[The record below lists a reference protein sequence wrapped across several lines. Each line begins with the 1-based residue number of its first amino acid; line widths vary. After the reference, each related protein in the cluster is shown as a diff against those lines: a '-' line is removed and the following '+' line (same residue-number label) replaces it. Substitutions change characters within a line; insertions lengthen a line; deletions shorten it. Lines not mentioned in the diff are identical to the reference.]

1 VSAGAVRARIC
12 DSVNRVSLAEPEY
25 WRSLQVGPGMKI
37 TFFVALL
44 LGFGGVLA
52 AGHFVPWGAHARLPS
67 QTRVVANGGR
77 SERFVIRLPVDRVA
91 AAGAKAAGLRA
102 DAAAGAT
109 ALPPELT
116 AEPLLVEHFKLRDA
130 AGNVVGLA
138 ARHWSADAR
147 AAGTAWSLM
156 IPSRGALLLTAPG
169 EARAA
174 LDAALRNSGY
184 SPGSA
189 WTGEVRIAFAPE
201 GTDTAVVAAGSDE
214 FAGLD
219 GRYSE
224 LWTITGVSD
233 AGELRGTIEIDTVT
247 RHGS

>member
-1 VSAGAVRARIC
+1 
-12 DSVNRVSLAEPEY
+12 
-25 WRSLQVGPGMKI
+25 MKL
-37 TFFVALL
+37 TFLFALL

-52 AGHFVPWGAHARLPS
+52 AGHFVPWGAHVRLPS

-91 AAGAKAAGLRA
+91 AAGAKTAGLRA
-102 DAAAGAT
+102 EPAAGAR

-116 AEPLLVEHFKLRDA
+116 AEPLLVEHYKLRDA
-130 AGNVVGLA
+130 GGNVVGLA
-138 ARHWSADAR
+138 ARHWSGDAR

-169 EARAA
+169 EARGA

-189 WTGEVRIAFAPE
+189 WTGEVRVAFAPE
-201 GTDTAVVAAGSDE
+201 GSDTAVIAAGSDE

>member
-1 VSAGAVRARIC
+1 
-12 DSVNRVSLAEPEY
+12 
-25 WRSLQVGPGMKI
+25 MKF
-37 TFFVALL
+37 TFLFALL
-44 LGFGGVLA
+44 FGFGGVLA
-52 AGHFVPWGAHARLPS
+52 AGHLLPWGAHVRLPS

-102 DAAAGAT
+102 ETGAV

-130 AGNVVGLA
+130 GGNVVGLA
-138 ARHWSADAR
+138 ARHWSGDAK

-189 WTGEVRIAFAPE
+189 WTGEVRVAFATE

-233 AGELRGTIEIDTVT
+233 AGELRGTIEIDTIT

>member
-1 VSAGAVRARIC
+1 
-12 DSVNRVSLAEPEY
+12 
-25 WRSLQVGPGMKI
+25 MKF
-37 TFFVALL
+37 TFLFALL

-52 AGHFVPWGAHARLPS
+52 AGHFLPLGAHVRLPS

-91 AAGAKAAGLRA
+91 AAGAKAAGMRA
-102 DAAAGAT
+102 APPAGAH

-130 AGNVVGLA
+130 GGNVVGLA
-138 ARHWSADAR
+138 ARHWSGDTR
-147 AAGTAWSLM
+147 APGTAWSIM
-156 IPSRGALLLTAPG
+156 IPSRGALLLTEPG
-169 EARAA
+169 EARGA

-184 SPGSA
+184 SPGTA
-189 WTGEVRIAFAPE
+189 WAGEVRVAFAPE
-201 GTDTAVVAAGSDE
+201 GSDTAVVAAGSDE

-219 GRYSE
+219 GRFSE

-233 AGELRGTIEIDTVT
+233 AGELRGTIEIDTLT

>member
-1 VSAGAVRARIC
+1 
-12 DSVNRVSLAEPEY
+12 
-25 WRSLQVGPGMKI
+25 MKF
-37 TFFVALL
+37 TFLFALL

-52 AGHFVPWGAHARLPS
+52 AGHFLPWGVHVRLPS

-102 DAAAGAT
+102 ENGAG

-130 AGNVVGLA
+130 GGNVVGLA
-138 ARHWSADAR
+138 ARHWSGDAK

-189 WTGEVRIAFAPE
+189 WTGEVRVAFANE
-201 GTDTAVVAAGSDE
+201 GTDTAIVAAGSDE

-233 AGELRGTIEIDTVT
+233 AGELRGTIEIDTIT